1 MRLEPDHV
9 VEAPCGGYV
18 GAVDDALPDKARVH
32 RALRDALAATHAAM
46 VASAREAAAGATHE
60 DARAEGDKDM
70 RATEASYVARGQAMR
85 AEALAED
92 LARVEAMRVAALGAD
107 DPVQGGALVQVA
119 IDGGARWLYVCA
131 WGGGTV
137 LDVDGLAV
145 TVVGPGTPM
154 GRALVGRHEGDDFS
168 VRLRGAVRA
177 GEILVVR

>member
-1 MRLEPDHV
+1 MDGPI
-9 VEAPCGGYV
+9 
-18 GAVDDALPDKARVH
+18 PDKARVH

-46 VASAREAAAGATHE
+46 VASARDAAAGATHE

-85 AEALAED
+85 VEALADD
-92 LARVEAMRVAALGAD
+92 LARVEAMRVAPLGPD

-119 IDGGARWLYVCA
+119 IEEDPRWLYVCA
-131 WGGGTV
+131 RGGGTV
-137 LDVDGLAV
+137 LDVDGVAV
-145 TVVGPGTPM
+145 TVVGPATPM

-168 VRLRGAVRA
+168 VRLRGAARE